1 MKLQCSRRNLLC
13 LPLVLAISIFAAL
26 AKTSSSLAAENPTP
40 LKIGFIT
47 VGPIDDWGYNYSHN
61 QGRLFLEAALGKQVK
76 TTIVDKI
83 PESPVVGQV
92 MEKMI
97 ASGVKLIFSTS
108 YGYMEQALLV
118 AAKHPDVL
126 IEQCSRPSPPGVK
139 NLAAYFGKQYEA
151 LYISGVVAGRMT
163 KTNTLGFV
171 ASIPLPY
178 VIQNINAFALG
189 ARSVNPNAKVKVL
202 WIYAWTD
209 PAAEAEVSTELI
221 KQGADVLAISLDT
234 PLTVLK
240 TAEKAGLMTVGY
252 QTDASRFAPK
262 GWLTGHMWNWGPLYV
277 KIAKEVIEKR
287 WTPDFYRY
295 GLKDGC
301 ATIAPFG
308 KAVPKSVRDEALAV
322 KEKIIS
328 GQLTVFQGPLT
339 DRSGQVRLRESKLF
353 DEKAIDKM
361 KWFVPGVEGDI
372 PRPY

>member
-1 MKLQCSRRNLLC
+1 MKLHCSRRTLLC
-13 LPLVLAISIFAAL
+13 LAFAL
-26 AKTSSSLAAENPTP
+26 ATSLVTALTNTSPALATDPSAP

-47 VGPIDDWGYNYSHN
+47 VGPIDDWGYNHSHN
-61 QGRLFLEAALGKQVK
+61 QGRLFLEAALGKQVE
-76 TTIVDKI
+76 TTIIDKV
-83 PESPVVGQV
+83 PESPAVGQV
-92 MEKMI
+92 MEKLI

-126 IEQCSRPSPPGVK
+126 IEQCSRPGPPGVK

-189 ARSVNPNAKVKVL
+189 AQSVNPNAKIKVL

-209 PAAEAEVSTELI
+209 PTAETAVSTELI
-221 KQGADVLAISLDT
+221 KQGADVLAMSLDT
-234 PLTVLK
+234 PLNVLK
-240 TAEKAGLMTVGY
+240 TAEKAGVMAVGY

-287 WTPDFYRY
+287 WVPDFYRY

-308 KAVPKSVRDEALAV
+308 KVVPKSVRDEALAV
-322 KEKIIS
+322 KEKIIN
-328 GQLTVFQGPLT
+328 GQLMVFQGPLT
-339 DRSGQVRLRESKLF
+339 DRSGQVRLRDSKLF